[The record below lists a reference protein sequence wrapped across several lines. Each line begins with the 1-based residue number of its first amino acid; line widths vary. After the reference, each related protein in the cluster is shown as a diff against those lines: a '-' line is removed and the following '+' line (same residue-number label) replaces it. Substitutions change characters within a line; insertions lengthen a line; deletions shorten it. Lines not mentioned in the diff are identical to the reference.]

1 MTGKTITATT
11 YSTTDCSGPL
21 SRVLTFTSGACGA
34 SQYYGFGQE
43 IVTYVAPASTT
54 PVPTVALTLAPTAT
68 RSPTATLTLAPTATR
83 SPTAALTLATTLKP
97 TQAPSTEPTM
107 VVLYFVTKKY
117 SDSACSVLKTGTSTR
132 LGACLPALAD
142 FGYTRTTS
150 SANYAT
156 IIAYSDSACT
166 AATSTAKTTF
176 LSDIC
181 AFDASSGYTKSTVTA
196 TPTFASSSEG
206 AIVR

>member
-11 YSTTDCSGPL
+11 YSTTDCTGPL

-43 IVTYVAPASTT
+43 IVTYVAPVSIT
-54 PVPTVALTLAPTAT
+54 PVPTVA
-68 RSPTATLTLAPTATR
+68 LTLAPTATR

-97 TQAPSTEPTM
+97 TQVSSTEPTM

-117 SDSACSVLKTGTSTR
+117 SDSACSVLITGTSTR

-150 SANYAT
+150 TANYAT

>member
-1 MTGKTITATT
+1 MT
-11 YSTTDCSGPL
+11 SL
-21 SRVLTFTSGACGA
+21 LV
-34 SQYYGFGQE
+34 
-43 IVTYVAPASTT
+43 
-54 PVPTVALTLAPTAT
+54 
-68 RSPTATLTLAPTATR
+68 
-83 SPTAALTLATTLKP
+83 LATFIATGTAIARGSEIAPVQFTNP
-97 TQAPSTEPTM
+97 TT

-117 SDSACSVLKTGTSTR
+117 SDSACSVLITGTATEV
-132 LGACLPALAD
+132 GACLPALAD

-150 SANYAT
+150 TANYAT
-156 IIAYSDSACT
+156 MIAYSDSACT

>member
-1 MTGKTITATT
+1 MT
-11 YSTTDCSGPL
+11 SL
-21 SRVLTFTSGACGA
+21 LV
-34 SQYYGFGQE
+34 
-43 IVTYVAPASTT
+43 
-54 PVPTVALTLAPTAT
+54 
-68 RSPTATLTLAPTATR
+68 
-83 SPTAALTLATTLKP
+83 LATFIATGTAIAIGSEIAPVQFTNP
-97 TQAPSTEPTM
+97 TT

-117 SDSACSVLKTGTSTR
+117 SDSACSVLITGTSTR

-150 SANYAT
+150 TANYAT

-166 AATSTAKTTF
+166 AATSNAKTTTF

-181 AFDASSGYTKSTVTA
+181 AFDASSGYAKSTVTA